1 MQGSQPLKAAAW
13 MMGAVVSFVA
23 MAVAGREA
31 QAEMNTFELML
42 YRSAAGEDSF
52 GTRQDPLAA
61 VEDSSDKGG
70 CTAGE
75 AAPRSCGRAS
85 S

>member
-42 YRSAAGEDSF
+42 YRSAIGF
-52 GTRQDPLAA
+52 LA
-61 VEDSSDKGG
+61 VVLILW
-70 CTAGE
+70 
-75 AAPRSCGRAS
+75 RSPGA
-85 S
+85 